1 MNCEWISSSFLRKSL
16 YILVHF
22 LENRVLKKVLIY
34 LIEQTSQ
41 SHRKYLIY
49 VSSDLSMPI
58 LSKVSSHLRG
68 RIGEIRR
75 RLSSP
80 PIPLYSSFVWSHL
93 PERPCPKFRR
103 MTYTIPPTIT
113 FFNSRLNNASFSSIS
128 HLAIESST
136 LRIFQHLPSFS
147 GLGISWSYLASLLY
161 LNTFMFEVC

>member
-1 MNCEWISSSFLRKSL
+1 MNVFHQVSFLKF
-16 YILVHF
+16 VHF
-22 LENRVLKKVLIY
+22 SPSLENRVRKKVLIDP
-34 LIEQTSQ
+34 IEQTSQ

-49 VSSDLSMPI
+49 VSSGLSMPF

-93 PERPCPKFRR
+93 TERPCPKFRR
-103 MTYTIPPTIT
+103 MAYTIPPTT
-113 FFNSRLNNASFSSIS
+113 PFFNSSLNNASFSSIS

-136 LRIFQHLPSFS
+136 
-147 GLGISWSYLASLLY
+147 
-161 LNTFMFEVC
+161 